1 MVNSETDRFIT
12 KEKRQYDS
20 LDAKIEKDLEEA
32 IEREKS
38 PGEGEKSHL
47 RGKRLGMQLK
57 WCQIAFGTKIG
68 SLRRLFLMS
77 KSSSSSPSSINPERS
92 ASTRMEVLRRRAFFA
107 ISAAF

>member
-47 RGKRLGMQLK
+47 RGKKDWG
-57 WCQIAFGTKIG
+57 C
-68 SLRRLFLMS
+68 
-77 KSSSSSPSSINPERS
+77 N
-92 ASTRMEVLRRRAFFA
+92 
-107 ISAAF
+107 